1 MTHKIKGQIAGT
13 ILQLGGLALGG
24 MGTAWAAPTP
34 QEEIEALRQRLEEAE
49 RRLDALAE
57 TTATPATASSALQ
70 NLHLGSYGELH
81 YNNLE
86 NDETGARKDEIDF
99 HRFVVFLGYDFTDRI
114 RLRSEIELE
123 HAIAGEDQN
132 GEIELEQA
140 YLEFDLNDRTQAKGG
155 LFLVPVGILNETHE
169 PPTFYGV
176 ERNPVE
182 REIIP
187 TTWWEGGGALSGSF
201 GAGWGYDLALHSGLN
216 SEDFNIR
223 SGRQKVSE
231 ADASDPAVTGRLR
244 WAGVPGV
251 SWGLSSQYQRDITQ
265 GEGAETPAV
274 LMETHVVLSR
284 GPAGL
289 RALYARWD
297 LDSAEAEAVGRDEQF
312 GWYVEPSW
320 RIGPQWGV
328 FARYSEWD
336 TQAGGAGD
344 SAFDQTDVGVNFWPI
359 PQVVLKADYQWQN
372 GPDGRG
378 GLDGFNLGI
387 GYQF

>member
-1 MTHKIKGQIAGT
+1 MTHKFKGQIAGT

-57 TTATPATASSALQ
+57 TTAAPPTASSALQ

-123 HAIAGEDQN
+123 HAIAGDDQN

-176 ERNPVE
+176 
-182 REIIP
+182 
-187 TTWWEGGGALSGSF
+187 
-201 GAGWGYDLALHSGLN
+201 
-216 SEDFNIR
+216 
-223 SGRQKVSE
+223 
-231 ADASDPAVTGRLR
+231 
-244 WAGVPGV
+244 
-251 SWGLSSQYQRDITQ
+251 
-265 GEGAETPAV
+265 
-274 LMETHVVLSR
+274 
-284 GPAGL
+284 
-289 RALYARWD
+289 
-297 LDSAEAEAVGRDEQF
+297 
-312 GWYVEPSW
+312 
-320 RIGPQWGV
+320 
-328 FARYSEWD
+328 
-336 TQAGGAGD
+336 
-344 SAFDQTDVGVNFWPI
+344 
-359 PQVVLKADYQWQN
+359 
-372 GPDGRG
+372 
-378 GLDGFNLGI
+378 
-387 GYQF
+387 